1 LNILYFLIIHLNST
15 IFYKMSVE
23 TFTIYNVFTN
33 ERQNIEDIANK
44 TREQI
49 SEIFKDRLRYLNWE
63 RNNTVIM
70 GSMGT
75 IVKFIDDD
83 NIDYFS
89 EM

>member
-1 LNILYFLIIHLNST
+1 
-15 IFYKMSVE
+15 MSVE